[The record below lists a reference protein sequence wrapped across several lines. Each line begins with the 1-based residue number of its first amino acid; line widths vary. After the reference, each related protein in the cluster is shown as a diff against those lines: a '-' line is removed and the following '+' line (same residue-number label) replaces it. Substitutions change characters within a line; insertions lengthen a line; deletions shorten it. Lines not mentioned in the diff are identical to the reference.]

1 MEVFFRSKEASN
13 AAREAEFLELKGQD
27 RLHAFVRLMP
37 SSTVLPHRNPKQSDR
52 YNFEIIIDCNMD
64 RWNEEILKF
73 VRLATKFQVRMILVG
88 GGAVNFHG
96 YQRHSADVDF
106 WIDTTDENFENLIQV
121 FQEMEYNLTEFPSEV
136 KQGWQNISVKFSPVD
151 LSLELITR
159 FSLDKS
165 FDEAYADAEIVT
177 VQGEN
182 QIVKWHVISYHDLIE
197 SKLKS
202 LRSKDIL
209 DVQELE
215 RIRKNIEDK

>member
-1 MEVFFRSKEASN
+1 
-13 AAREAEFLELKGQD
+13 
-27 RLHAFVRLMP
+27 
-37 SSTVLPHRNPKQSDR
+37 
-52 YNFEIIIDCNMD
+52 MD

-96 YQRHSADVDF
+96 YQRHSAVVDF
-106 WIDTTDENFENLIQV
+106 WIDTTDENFEKLIQV

-136 KQGWQNISVKFSPVD
+136 KQGWQNISIKFNPAD

-159 FSLDKS
+159 FSLEKS

-177 VQGEN
+177 VQDET

-197 SKLKS
+197 NK
-202 LRSKDIL
+202 
-209 DVQELE
+209 
-215 RIRKNIEDK
+215 

>member
-1 MEVFFRSKEASN
+1 MEIFFRSKEESN
-13 AAREAEFLELKGQD
+13 AAREAEFLEMEEVD
-27 RLHAFVRLMP
+27 RVLTYVRLMP
-37 SSTVLPHRNPKQSDR
+37 SSTVLPHRNQIQADR
-52 YNFEIIIDCNMD
+52 YNYEIIIDRNMD

-73 VRLATKFQVRMILVG
+73 VRLATKFGVRMILVG

-106 WIDTTDENFENLIQV
+106 WIDTTDENFEKLIRV
-121 FQEMEYNLTEFPSEV
+121 FQEMEYHLREFPSEV
-136 KQGWQNISVKFSPVD
+136 KQGWQNISVKFSPAD

-165 FDEAYADAEIVT
+165 FDEAYAAAEIVT
-177 VQGEN
+177 MQGDS

-215 RIRKNIEDK
+215 RIRKNNEEK